1 MIEINQKQK
10 VILAVGGGFLAI
22 LWGLS
27 FIVKQT
33 SWLDRPAIICNT
45 FPTASKSYKK
55 KIEIC
60 LTEIVTPFNRLAE
73 DADYQISFYNP
84 TIKRKIDLTMR
95 VSIPS
100 AFRQLT
106 ILWRVQH
113 VQLYNPHGIM
123 VKDSFERYTNNH
135 SIYLP
140 KDVTTPLWFWLVV
153 AISQTYTEP
162 HLDIESQIDG
172 TVEKFSRIAAT
183 VTALGLTIYRF
194 MAASSDTK

>member
-1 MIEINQKQK
+1 MIKINRKQK
-10 VILAVGGGFLAI
+10 VILAVGGGFIAM

-27 FIVKQT
+27 FVVKQT
-33 SWLDRPAIICNT
+33 SWLDRPAITCNT
-45 FPTASKSYKK
+45 FPTASKAYKK
-55 KIEIC
+55 EIKIC
-60 LTEIVTPFNRLAE
+60 LTEIVTPFNKLAE

-84 TIKRKIDLTMR
+84 TLNKRIDLTMR

-100 AFRQLT
+100 KFRQLT

-113 VQLYNPHGIM
+113 VQLYNPNGIM
-123 VKDSFERYTNNH
+123 VKNSFDRYTSNH

-140 KDVTTPLWFWLVV
+140 IDVITPLWFWLV
-153 AISQTYTEP
+153 ADISQTYIEP

-183 VTALGLTIYRF
+183 VTATGLTAWRF
-194 MAASSDTK
+194 LQAASQ

>member
-1 MIEINQKQK
+1 MIKINRKQK
-10 VILAVGGGFLAI
+10 VILAVGGGFILV

-33 SWLDRPAIICNT
+33 SWLDRPAIICIS
-45 FPTASKSYKK
+45 FPTQNKAFPEKEVK
-55 KIEIC
+55 IC
-60 LTEIVTPFNRLAE
+60 LTEIITPFNKLAE

-84 TIKRKIDLTMR
+84 TIKRRIDLTMR

-100 AFRQLT
+100 VFRQLS

-113 VQLYNPHGIM
+113 VQLYNPNGIM
-123 VKDSFERYTNNH
+123 VKDSFDRYTNNH

-140 KDVTTPLWFWLVV
+140 IDVTQPLWFWLVV

-162 HLDIESQIDG
+162 QLDIESQIDG

-183 VTALGLTIYRF
+183 VTATCLTAWRF
-194 MAASSDTK
+194 LQAASE

>member
-1 MIEINQKQK
+1 MIKINRKQK
-10 VILAVGGGFLAI
+10 VILAVGGGFIAI

-27 FIVKQT
+27 FIVKST
-33 SWLDRPAIICNT
+33 TWLDRPAIICNT
-45 FPTASKSYKK
+45 FPTTSKSYKK
-55 KIEIC
+55 EIKIC

-84 TIKRKIDLTMR
+84 TIKRRIDLTMR

-100 AFRQLT
+100 VFRQLS

-113 VQLYNPHGIM
+113 VQLYNPNGIM
-123 VKDSFERYTNNH
+123 VKDSFDRYTNNH

-140 KDVTTPLWFWLVV
+140 KDVILPLWFWLVV

-162 HLDIESQIDG
+162 QLDIESQIDG
-172 TVEKFSRIAAT
+172 TVERFSRIAAT
-183 VTALGLTIYRF
+183 VTATGLTAWRF
-194 MAASSDTK
+194 LQAASE

>member
-1 MIEINQKQK
+1 MIKINRKQK
-10 VILAVGGGFLAI
+10 VILAVGGGFILV

-27 FIVKQT
+27 FVVKQT
-33 SWLDRPAIICNT
+33 TWLDRPAITCNT
-45 FPTASKSYKK
+45 FPTASKAYKK
-55 KIEIC
+55 EIKIC
-60 LTEIVTPFNRLAE
+60 LTEIVTPFNKLAE

-84 TIKRKIDLTMR
+84 TINRRIDLTMR

-100 AFRQLT
+100 KFRQLT
-106 ILWRVQH
+106 ILWREQH
-113 VQLYNPHGIM
+113 VQLYNPNGIM
-123 VKDSFERYTNNH
+123 VKNSFDRYTSNH

-140 KDVTTPLWFWLVV
+140 KDVITPLWFWLVV

-183 VTALGLTIYRF
+183 VTATGLTAWRF
-194 MAASSDTK
+194 LQAASQ

>member
-1 MIEINQKQK
+1 MLTVNRKQK
-10 VILAVGGGFLAI
+10 IILAVGGGFIAI

-33 SWLDRPAIICNT
+33 NWLDRPAIICNT
-45 FPTASKSYKK
+45 FPTASKAYKK
-55 KIEIC
+55 EIKIC

-73 DADYQISFYNP
+73 DADYQISFYNQ
-84 TIKRKIDLTMR
+84 TIDRRIDLTMR

-100 AFRQLT
+100 TFRQLT

-113 VQLYNPHGIM
+113 VQLYNPNGIM
-123 VKDSFERYTNNH
+123 VKDSLDRYTNNH

-140 KDVTTPLWFWLVV
+140 KDVITPLWFWLVV

-183 VTALGLTIYRF
+183 VTATGLTAWRF
-194 MAASSDTK
+194 LQAASQ

>member
-1 MIEINQKQK
+1 MIKINRKQK
-10 VILAVGGGFLAI
+10 IILAVGGGFIAM

-27 FIVKQT
+27 FVVKQT
-33 SWLDRPAIICNT
+33 SWLDRPAITCNT
-45 FPTASKSYKK
+45 FPTASKAYKK
-55 KIEIC
+55 EIKIC
-60 LTEIVTPFNRLAE
+60 LTEIVTPFNKLAE

-84 TIKRKIDLTMR
+84 TLNKRIDLTMR

-113 VQLYNPHGIM
+113 VQLYNPNGIM
-123 VKDSFERYTNNH
+123 VKNSHDRYTSNH

-140 KDVTTPLWFWLVV
+140 IDVITPLWFWLV
-153 AISQTYTEP
+153 ADISQTYIEP

-172 TVEKFSRIAAT
+172 AVEKFSRIAAT
-183 VTALGLTIYRF
+183 VTATGLTAWRF
-194 MAASSDTK
+194 LQAASQ

>member
-1 MIEINQKQK
+1 MAI
-10 VILAVGGGFLAI
+10 GGGFVGL

-27 FIVKQT
+27 FIVKST
-33 SWLDRPAIICNT
+33 SWLDLPAIICNS
-45 FPTASKSYKK
+45 FPTQNKAFPEKEVK
-55 KIEIC
+55 IC
-60 LTEIVTPFNRLAE
+60 LTEIITPFNKLAE

-84 TIKRKIDLTMR
+84 TIKRRIDLTMR

-100 AFRQLT
+100 VFRQLS

-113 VQLYNPHGIM
+113 VQLYNPNGIM
-123 VKDSFERYTNNH
+123 VKDSFDRYTNNH

-140 KDVTTPLWFWLVV
+140 IDVTQPLWFWLVV
-153 AISQTYTEP
+153 AVSQTYTEP

-183 VTALGLTIYRF
+183 VTATGLTAWRF
-194 MAASSDTK
+194 LKAASG

>member
-1 MIEINQKQK
+1 MIKINRKQK
-10 VILAVGGGFLAI
+10 VILAVGGGFIAM

-27 FIVKQT
+27 FVVKQT
-33 SWLDRPAIICNT
+33 TWLDRPAITCNT
-45 FPTASKSYKK
+45 FPTASKAYKK
-55 KIEIC
+55 EIKIC
-60 LTEIVTPFNRLAE
+60 LTEIVTPFNKLAE

-84 TIKRKIDLTMR
+84 TINRRIDLTMR

-100 AFRQLT
+100 KFRQLT

-113 VQLYNPHGIM
+113 VQLYNPNGIM
-123 VKDSFERYTNNH
+123 VKNSFDRYTSNH

-140 KDVTTPLWFWLVV
+140 KDVITPLWFWLVV

-183 VTALGLTIYRF
+183 VTATGLTAWRF
-194 MAASSDTK
+194 LQAASQ

>member
-1 MIEINQKQK
+1 MLKVNRKQK
-10 VILAVGGGFLAI
+10 IILAVGGGFIAI

-33 SWLDRPAIICNT
+33 NWLDRPAIICNT
-45 FPTASKSYKK
+45 FPTASKAYKK
-55 KIEIC
+55 EIKIC

-73 DADYQISFYNP
+73 DADYQISFYNQ
-84 TIKRKIDLTMR
+84 TIDRRIDLTMR

-100 AFRQLT
+100 TFRQLT

-113 VQLYNPHGIM
+113 VQLYNPNGIM
-123 VKDSFERYTNNH
+123 VKDSLDRYTNNH

-140 KDVTTPLWFWLVV
+140 KDVITPLWFWLVV

-183 VTALGLTIYRF
+183 VTATGLTAWRF
-194 MAASSDTK
+194 LQAASQ

>member
-153 AISQTYTEP
+153 AVSQTYTEP
-162 HLDIESQIDG
+162 QLDIESQIDG

-183 VTALGLTIYRF
+183 VTATGLTAWRF
-194 MAASSDTK
+194 LQAASH

>member
-1 MIEINQKQK
+1 MIKINRKQK
-10 VILAVGGGFLAI
+10 VILAVGGGFIAI

-45 FPTASKSYKK
+45 FPTASKAYKK
-55 KIEIC
+55 EIKIC

-73 DADYQISFYNP
+73 DADYQISFYNQA
-84 TIKRKIDLTMR
+84 IDRRIDLTMR

-100 AFRQLT
+100 TFRQLT

-113 VQLYNPHGIM
+113 VQLYNPNGIM
-123 VKDSFERYTNNH
+123 VKDSLDRYTNNH

-140 KDVTTPLWFWLVV
+140 KDVITPLWFWLVV

-162 HLDIESQIDG
+162 HLDIESQIDS

-183 VTALGLTIYRF
+183 VTATGLTAWRF
-194 MAASSDTK
+194 LQAASS

>member
-1 MIEINQKQK
+1 MLKVNRKQK
-10 VILAVGGGFLAI
+10 VILVVGGGFIAI
-22 LWGLS
+22 LWVLS
-27 FIVKQT
+27 FIVKST
-33 SWLDRPAIICNT
+33 TWLDRPAIICNT
-45 FPTASKSYKK
+45 FPTQSKAYKK
-55 KIEIC
+55 EIEIC

-73 DADYQISFYNP
+73 DADYQISFYNQ
-84 TIKRKIDLTMR
+84 TIDRRIDLTMR

-100 AFRQLT
+100 TLRQLT

-113 VQLYNPHGIM
+113 VQLYDPNGIM
-123 VKDSFERYTNNH
+123 VKESYERYTNNH

-140 KDVTTPLWFWLVV
+140 KDVIQPLWFWLVV

-183 VTALGLTIYRF
+183 VTATGLTAWRF
-194 MAASSDTK
+194 LQAASY

>member
-1 MIEINQKQK
+1 MIKINRKQK
-10 VILAVGGGFLAI
+10 VILAVGGGFIAI

-33 SWLDRPAIICNT
+33 SWLDRPAITCQN
-45 FPTASKSYKK
+45 FPTTSKAYKK
-55 KIEIC
+55 EIKIC
-60 LTEIVTPFNRLAE
+60 LTEIVTPFNSLAE
-73 DADYQISFYNP
+73 DADYQISLYNQ
-84 TIKRKIDLTMR
+84 TIDRRIDLTMR

-100 AFRQLT
+100 TFRQLT

-113 VQLYNPHGIM
+113 VQLYNPNGIM
-123 VKDSFERYTNNH
+123 VKNSFERYTSTH

-140 KDVTTPLWFWLVV
+140 KDVTQPLWLWLVKDV
-153 AISQTYTEP
+153 SSTYTEP

-183 VTALGLTIYRF
+183 VTATGLTAWRF
-194 MAASSDTK
+194 LQAASE

>member
-1 MIEINQKQK
+1 MIKINRKQK
-10 VILAVGGGFLAI
+10 VILAVGGGFILV

-27 FIVKQT
+27 FVVKQT
-33 SWLDRPAIICNT
+33 TWLDRPAITCNT
-45 FPTASKSYKK
+45 FPTASKAYKK
-55 KIEIC
+55 EIKIC
-60 LTEIVTPFNRLAE
+60 LTEIVTPFNKLAE

-84 TIKRKIDLTMR
+84 TINRRIDLTMR

-100 AFRQLT
+100 KFRQLT

-113 VQLYNPHGIM
+113 VQLYNPNGIM
-123 VKDSFERYTNNH
+123 VKNSFDRYTSNH

-140 KDVTTPLWFWLVV
+140 KDVITPLWFWLVV

-183 VTALGLTIYRF
+183 VTATGLTAWRF
-194 MAASSDTK
+194 LQAASQ

>member
-1 MIEINQKQK
+1 MIKINRKQK
-10 VILAVGGGFLAI
+10 TILAVGGGFLAI

-27 FIVKQT
+27 FIVKST
-33 SWLDRPAIICNT
+33 TWLDRPAIICNT
-45 FPTASKSYKK
+45 FPTKSKAFPEKK
-55 KIEIC
+55 VKTC
-60 LTEIVTPFNRLAE
+60 LTEIITPFNKLAE

-84 TIKRKIDLTMR
+84 TINRRIDLTMR

-100 AFRQLT
+100 KFRQLT

-113 VQLYNPHGIM
+113 VQLYNPNGIM
-123 VKDSFERYTNNH
+123 VKDSTDRYTSTH

-140 KDVTTPLWFWLVV
+140 KDVIQPLWLWLVKDV
-153 AISQTYTEP
+153 SQTHTEP

-183 VTALGLTIYRF
+183 VTATGLTAWRF
-194 MAASSDTK
+194 LQAASE

>member
-1 MIEINQKQK
+1 MLKVNQKQK
-10 VILAVGGGFLAI
+10 AILAVGGGFLAL

-33 SWLDRPAIICNT
+33 TWLDRPAIICNT
-45 FPTASKSYKK
+45 FPTKSKAFPAKQVK
-55 KIEIC
+55 IC

-84 TIKRKIDLTMR
+84 TIKRRIDLTMR
-95 VSIPS
+95 ISIPS
-100 AFRQLT
+100 TFRQLS

-113 VQLYNPHGIM
+113 VQLYNPNGIM
-123 VKDSFERYTNNH
+123 VKDYFDRYTNNH

-140 KDVTTPLWFWLVV
+140 KDVILPLWFWLVV
-153 AISQTYTEP
+153 AISQIYTEP

-183 VTALGLTIYRF
+183 VTATGLTAWRF
-194 MAASSDTK
+194 LQAASE

>member
-1 MIEINQKQK
+1 MIKINRKQK
-10 VILAVGGGFLAI
+10 IILAVGGGFLAI

-45 FPTASKSYKK
+45 FPTQSKAYKK
-55 KIEIC
+55 EIEIC
-60 LTEIVTPFNRLAE
+60 LTEIVTPFNSLAE
-73 DADYQISFYNP
+73 DADYQISFYNQ
-84 TIKRKIDLTMR
+84 TINRRVDLTMR

-100 AFRQLT
+100 TFRQLT

-113 VQLYNPHGIM
+113 VQLYNPNGIM
-123 VKDSFERYTNNH
+123 MKESYKRYTNNH

-140 KDVTTPLWFWLVV
+140 KDVITPLWFWLVAEV
-153 AISQTYTEP
+153 SQTYTEP
-162 HLDIESQIDG
+162 QLDIESQIDG

-183 VTALGLTIYRF
+183 VTATGLTAWRF
-194 MAASSDTK
+194 LQAASY

>member
-1 MIEINQKQK
+1 MIKINRKQK
-10 VILAVGGGFLAI
+10 VILAVGGGFIAI
-22 LWGLS
+22 LWVLS
-27 FIVKQT
+27 FIVKST
-33 SWLDRPAIICNT
+33 TWLDRPAIICNT
-45 FPTASKSYKK
+45 FPTQSKAYKK
-55 KIEIC
+55 EIEIC

-73 DADYQISFYNP
+73 DADYQISFYNQ
-84 TIKRKIDLTMR
+84 TIDRRIDLTMR

-100 AFRQLT
+100 TFRQLS

-113 VQLYNPHGIM
+113 VQLYNPNGIM
-123 VKDSFERYTNNH
+123 VKNSTDRYTNNH

-140 KDVTTPLWFWLVV
+140 KDVIQPLWFWLVV

-183 VTALGLTIYRF
+183 FTATGLTAWRF
-194 MAASSDTK
+194 LQAASH

>member
-1 MIEINQKQK
+1 MLKINRKQRT
-10 VILAVGGGFLAI
+10 ILAVGGGFLAT

-45 FPTASKSYKK
+45 FPTANKAYKK
-55 KIEIC
+55 EIKIC
-60 LTEIVTPFNRLAE
+60 LTEIVTPFNKLAE
-73 DADYQISFYNP
+73 DADYQISFDNP
-84 TIKRKIDLTMR
+84 TIKKRIDLTMR

-100 AFRQLT
+100 VFRQLS

-113 VQLYNPHGIM
+113 VQLYNNNGIM
-123 VKDSFERYTNNH
+123 VKNSFERYTNNH
-135 SIYLP
+135 GIYLP
-140 KDVTTPLWFWLVV
+140 KDVTVPLWFWMVT

-172 TVEKFSRIAAT
+172 TVERFSRIAAT
-183 VTALGLTIYRF
+183 ATAAGLTVWRF
-194 MAASSDTK
+194 LQAAE